1 MAKETSEFTQA
12 VLAVIEEVA
21 AAKDMANKSDPVP
34 VMMER
39 MTMSEGRKQFEKMG
53 EFERQMF
60 LDNNGQE
67 KLLEMAR
74 GKSEFNMA
82 EIA

>member
-21 AAKDMANKSDPVP
+21 AAKDVANKSDPVP

>member
-21 AAKDMANKSDPVP
+21 AAKDVANKSDPVP

-67 KLLEMAR
+67 KLLDMAR
-74 GKSEFNMA
+74 GRSEFNA
-82 EIA
+82 

>member
-21 AAKDMANKSDPVP
+21 AAKDVANKSDPVP
-34 VMMER
+34 VMKER

-67 KLLEMAR
+67 KLLDMAR
-74 GKSEFNMA
+74 GRSEFNA
-82 EIA
+82 